1 MRRLLL
7 VVVALMVAAGC
18 SDDPTEELPA
28 PPTTVPL
35 APTTTAADLSG
46 VALAGVAGRT
56 TTTLSI
62 GPGSAT
68 MRGTV
73 VVPEGAVPGATV
85 RLERL
90 VGDAV
95 AAAEVP
101 TNPDGTWEAKDIL
114 GGRYRVRAWRA
125 PDLAMTKPEVFFLE
139 AREAR
144 TLNLR
149 LSRFEGVAVTSDIAP
164 NPPEVNAPASLVV
177 LVTAREVDTTG
188 VVRAN
193 PVAGVRVELAG
204 SGWRLDSANAT
215 VTDSGG
221 QARWQV
227 RCRAEGVQNLSV
239 VVNQQSPHAL
249 EMPPCSPSTA
259 PPSTS
264 TSTTVRGGTTSTTR
278 RTTSTTS

>member
-1 MRRLLL
+1 MKRLIAVLAAF
-7 VVVALMVAAGC
+7 VVAAGC
-18 SDDPTEELPA
+18 SDDPTAKLPP

-35 APTTTAADLSG
+35 APTTTATDSSG
-46 VALAGVAGRT
+46 VALPGAPGRT
-56 TTTLSI
+56 TTTVAI
-62 GPGSAT
+62 GPGAAAL
-68 MRGTV
+68 RGTV
-73 VVPEGAVPGATV
+73 VVPEGAVPGAIV

-95 AAAEVP
+95 AAVELP

-139 AREAR
+139 ASEGR

-149 LSRFEGVAVTSDIAP
+149 LSRYEGLAVTSDIAP
-164 NPPEVNAPASLVV
+164 NPPEVNAPAGLVV
-177 LVTAREVDTTG
+177 LVTAREVDATG

-204 SGWRLDSANAT
+204 SGWRLDSQNVT

-227 RCRAEGVQNLSV
+227 RCRAEGQQTLSV
-239 VVNQQSPHAL
+239 VVNSQTPHSL
-249 EMPPCSPSTA
+249 DLPPCAPSTA

-264 TSTTVRGGTTSTTR
+264 TSTTVRGSTTTTR
-278 RTTSTTS
+278 RSTSTTS